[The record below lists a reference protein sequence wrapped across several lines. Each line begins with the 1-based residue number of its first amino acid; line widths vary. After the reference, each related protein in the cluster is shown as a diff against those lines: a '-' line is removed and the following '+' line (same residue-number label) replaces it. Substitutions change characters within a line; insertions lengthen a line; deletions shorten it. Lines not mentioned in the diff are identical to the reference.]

1 MTISVLGAGAFG
13 TALAISLAKE
23 TPVTLWA
30 RDSAQVA
37 DMQRQRCNTARL
49 PDVPLPARLTPTS
62 DFNQA
67 TEAEVL
73 LLAVPMQKLRSV
85 LQAHRADLTGK
96 VLVACCK
103 GIELETGL
111 GPIAVISQVLT
122 AAKPALLTGPSFA
135 ADIARGL
142 PTALTLACGDAK
154 LGHQLQQQ
162 LTTANLRLYRTTDTS
177 GAELGG
183 ALKNIIAIACGAVIG
198 AGLGESARAALMTR
212 GYAEMQR
219 MALACGA
226 KPETLAGLSG
236 FGDLTLTCSSPL
248 SRNYQLGLS
257 IGRGDGFDPNI
268 TVEGAATARATAA
281 KAKTMGLDMPLT
293 ETVVGLLNGD
303 LTIATASAQL
313 LARPLKEE

>member
-1 MTISVLGAGAFG
+1 MSISVIGAGAFG

-30 RDSAQVA
+30 RDAQQAA
-37 DMQRQRCNTARL
+37 DMQESRCNRARL
-49 PDVPLPARLTPTS
+49 PDVTLPEALTATS

-67 TEAEVL
+67 ASAEVL
-73 LLAVPMQKLRSV
+73 LLAVPMQKLRLL
-85 LQAHRADLTGK
+85 LQERCAELSGR

-103 GIELETGL
+103 GIELQTGL
-111 GPIAVISQVLT
+111 GPIAVIHEVLPE
-122 AAKPALLTGPSFA
+122 AKAALLTGPSFA

-142 PTALTLACGDAK
+142 PTALTLACADAD
-154 LGHQLQQQ
+154 LCRSLQQQ
-162 LTTANLRLYRTTDTS
+162 LTTANLRLYRTTDTC

-183 ALKNIIAIACGAVIG
+183 ALKNVMAIACGAVIG
-198 AGLGESARAALMTR
+198 AGLGDSARAALMTR

-226 KPETLAGLSG
+226 RPETLAGLSG
-236 FGDLTLTCSSPL
+236 FGDLTLTCSSTL

-257 IGRGDGFDPNI
+257 IGRGEGFDPNV

-281 KAKTMGLDMPLT
+281 KAKAMGLEMPLT